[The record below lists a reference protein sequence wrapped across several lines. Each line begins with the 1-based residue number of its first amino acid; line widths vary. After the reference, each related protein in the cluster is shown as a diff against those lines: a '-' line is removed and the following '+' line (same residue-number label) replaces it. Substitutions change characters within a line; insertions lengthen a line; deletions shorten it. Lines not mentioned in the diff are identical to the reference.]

1 MSKHVIEPHTAHLEN
16 ISEAFRKAIAYEEE
30 RIKTLKVLEH
40 GTCDEASRHW
50 KSMLPP
56 HEKSIARIQTLV
68 TMFDGAESVAITHS
82 TD

>member
-1 MSKHVIEPHTAHLEN
+1 MSKHVIEPHTAHLES
-16 ISEAFRKAIAYEEE
+16 ISRAFQDAIAYEEE

-40 GTCDEASRHW
+40 GTCDKASRHW
-50 KSMLPP
+50 KSKIPP
-56 HEKSIARIQTLV
+56 HKERINQLRALV